1 MFQKLLLSAN
11 ALRRHQEGPL
21 AQERERY
28 IQNCADSGATYWSL
42 RIKCNELLWAAK
54 LIGSNGTQVFDSEA
68 LVRLADR
75 RVSYHNSSTTRVRFT
90 NVTRPWLR
98 FLGWWTEPVE
108 TYPFQDQLDQ
118 YCLWMRNERGFSET
132 TIAGWRCRVR
142 DFLIWCDMH
151 GLGLG
156 KLIPSDI
163 DDYFMDED
171 AHHWGRIT
179 VANIATI
186 LRVFLRY
193 GTSQGWYQSQL
204 AETIRSPRIY
214 AQETLPYAPGW
225 DDVQRILAAG
235 AHSELANEV
244 RDRAILMLLSIYG
257 MRATEVTTLRLD
269 QIDWRRRVIRVF
281 RLKRRQPQEYPLV
294 ASVAQALAH
303 YVDHVRPKKPFPEV
317 FLSVHAP
324 VRPMTRAAIYKIVNK
339 KFTALGIEVAHRGPH
354 ALRHACATRLINQGS
369 TLKEIGNHL
378 GHQTMQ
384 ATRIYAKV
392 DMVALRQIG
401 DFDLGDLP

>member
-75 RVSYHNSSTTRVRFT
+75 RVSHHNSSTTRVRFT

-317 FLSVHAP
+317 FFSVHAP